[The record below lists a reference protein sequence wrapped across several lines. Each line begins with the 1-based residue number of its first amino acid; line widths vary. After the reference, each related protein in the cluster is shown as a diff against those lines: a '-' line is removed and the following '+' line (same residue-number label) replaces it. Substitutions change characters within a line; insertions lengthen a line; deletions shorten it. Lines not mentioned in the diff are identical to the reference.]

1 MKLGKRGIDALACP
15 PGRRD
20 LIVFDDDLPGFGLR
34 VTSAGAKMFLLQYQ
48 LGGRKGRR
56 VRMVIGR
63 YGELTATQARK
74 LAEAAR
80 GQVLVGRDPAGERSA
95 SIVAANKAA
104 QDQRRR
110 AEENV
115 FTLGVLVDRW
125 AALGLGDRSPAHQ
138 VEAPRAVRVCF
149 GDLLGLPAYAVDA
162 AAVQRAI
169 DGLAKRRPVMARRV
183 RDYGRAMFNWA
194 SRRRLVSAN
203 PFASVVIEGREIS
216 RGRVLSDAELGE
228 AWRAAGKLAY
238 PFGPFLRVTMLTLQ
252 RRGEVAGMRW
262 SELAEDL
269 STWTIPAERAKNR
282 RAHIVHLAEPVRA
295 ILRGLPR
302 SARSPLVF
310 RVFALG
316 RPADTTAPASQP
328 LSAFSGAKVRLVEAI
343 EAERAEAPAAP
354 EMISPLPAL
363 DWRLHDFR
371 RTGVTTLARLGF
383 APHVADRLL
392 NHVQGTIRGV
402 AAVYQR
408 HEFLAERETALLA
421 WADHVLAV
429 GEGRA
434 VAGNVVRLRG

>member
-1 MKLGKRGIDALACP
+1 MKLGKREIDALACP
-15 PGRRD
+15 SGKRD
-20 LIVFDDDLPGFGLR
+20 LIKFDGDLPGFGIR
-34 VTSAGAKMFLLQYQ
+34 VTAAGAKTFLLQYQ
-48 LGGRKGRR
+48 LGGRQGRR
-56 VRMVIGR
+56 VRMTLGH
-63 YGELTATQARK
+63 YGELTAAQARR

-80 GQVLVGRDPAGERSA
+80 GRVLAGRDPAAERSA
-95 SIVAANKAA
+95 SIAAANTAA
-104 QDQRRR
+104 KEQRRR
-110 AEENV
+110 AAADV
-115 FTLGVLVDRW
+115 FTLGALVDRW
-125 AALGLGDRSPAHQ
+125 VGLGLADRSASHQ
-138 VEAPRAVRVCF
+138 LEAPRAVRVCF
-149 GDLLGLPAYAVDA
+149 ADLLGLPAHGMDP

-169 DGLAKRRPVMARRV
+169 DVLAERRPVMARRA

-194 SRRRLVSAN
+194 IRRRLVSAN
-203 PFASVVIEGREIS
+203 PFAGVVIEGREIS

-228 AWRAAGKLAY
+228 AWRAAGVLPY

-269 STWTIPAERAKNR
+269 FTWTIPAERAKNR

-295 ILRGLPR
+295 ILRELPR
-302 SARSPLVF
+302 GADGGLIF
-310 RVFALG
+310 RVCSPG
-316 RPADTTAPASQP
+316 RAGTAPPTQP
-328 LSAFSGAKVRLVEAI
+328 LSAFSGAKERVMQAI
-343 EAERAEAPAAP
+343 DAERAKAPAAR
-354 EMISPLPAL
+354 ETASPLPAL

-429 GEGRA
+429 GDGQPM
-434 VAGNVVRLRG
+434 AGNVVELRRA